1 MSIYHFLRLLSGT
14 GSESRVKHENHCGKV
29 SLTHVV
35 NLKAIGEEDLYSE
48 EPLVFIPVVAALVEV
63 SVFLE

>member
-1 MSIYHFLRLLSGT
+1 
-14 GSESRVKHENHCGKV
+14 
-29 SLTHVV
+29 V